1 MAEDKRLYRVSY
13 VNRDKVY
20 ELYCEQVYTADM
32 WGFIALEGF
41 VFGSKTDVL
50 IDPAEEKLKQQ
61 FEGVERS
68 FVPLQA
74 IIQIDQVEKRGIPR
88 VTDAKGTVTA
98 FPTLMSRD

>member
-1 MAEDKRLYRVSY
+1 MAEGKHIYRVTY

-20 ELYCEQVYTADM
+20 ELFCEKVYSADM
-32 WGFIALEGF
+32 WGFIVLEDF

-61 FEGVERS
+61 FDGVERS

-74 IIQIDQVEKRGIPR
+74 IIQIDQVEKRGTPR
-88 VTDAKGTVTA
+88 ISDAKGTVTA
-98 FPTLMSRD
+98 FPTLLSKG

>member
-32 WGFIALEGF
+32 WGFIVLEGF

-50 IDPAEEKLKQQ
+50 IDPSEEKLKQQ

-74 IIQIDQVEKRGIPR
+74 IIQIDQVEKRGTPR
-88 VTDAKGTVTA
+88 VSDAKGTVTA